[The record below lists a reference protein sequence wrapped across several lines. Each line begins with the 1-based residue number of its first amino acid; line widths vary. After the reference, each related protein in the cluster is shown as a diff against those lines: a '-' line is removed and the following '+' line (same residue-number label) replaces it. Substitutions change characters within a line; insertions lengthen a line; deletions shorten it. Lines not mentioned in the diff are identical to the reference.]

1 VHVDYNVPVVMAGLK
16 SAFPQG
22 QGRHVVSNRRSL
34 GDLFAQVLRM
44 FGGSDTTFGST
55 GVIGDHN
62 TGTLV
67 ADAGYPG
74 YITKTTPLHS
84 GALDL

>member
-1 VHVDYNVPVVMAGLK
+1 
-16 SAFPQG
+16 
-22 QGRHVVSNRRSL
+22 
-34 GDLFAQVLRM
+34 VLRM